1 MSILESGA
9 WRALPPA
16 EKEHL
21 RDRLAEKHARNGNP
35 IGGPET
41 PGALALRHEPNV
53 QVQRPH
59 LELIDQALTWVKDT
73 PNAKLMIWTPPQI
86 GKSVRVSRWLPFW
99 WLTHRPQDRILMAS
113 YAASL
118 AETHGAACRDLISAY
133 GARYGLQ
140 LKSDENTRS
149 DWSLTA
155 GGGLRSRGTKGG
167 ITGQSMNCMS
177 GETSILT
184 REGPQRIQDIIA
196 ARTFPEVLS
205 YNHTTHT
212 TEWRPVIATRS
223 VPRRP
228 IVEVRTTAGRTIRC
242 TKDHRIYT
250 QRGYVNAGSLRAG
263 DRLTVASAPDL
274 LALQHTVRA
283 EEIRRTQSHLQGA
296 DRTNILQH
304 GLLPGNE
311 GVSASVSRLPMVP
324 QHFHSSEVRVGQ
336 EGPTRNETDLLLEE
350 VHGTRCASSI
360 CETMSRLL
368 DADGRCNESLVL
380 HDRMPG
386 RGATPQQEGYATP
399 TDEHLPSVLP
409 SVPSEVV
416 PNCVLRSGLRERGTL
431 ESDDRERE
439 LPLSRRDQLCD
450 LVSEDAA
457 PDPRTRRASVR
468 GMSPDAAPNRV
479 HPEGETLL
487 SFVVGDPSHQRE
499 TAGQSI
505 AEPDYPLRGLP
516 HAAPSQARDTVSVV
530 REVCGEPVTVY
541 DLQVEGNSN
550 FFADE
555 VLVHNCGIID
565 DPYADRASAD
575 SSTIRKAVWEWYSSA
590 FISRRSPGARQIVVH
605 TRWHQQDLSGMLL
618 EREGRVEDGGEWKV
632 VHLPAI
638 ATAPDPERGFR
649 EDSLGRAPGEP
660 LTHPLIDS
668 DDTAALNDH
677 WVRQKASVTTRDWAA
692 MFMGSPVTAEGALL
706 TAENLKNA
714 TTKDV
719 PAPRRTVVGVD
730 PSGGGR
736 DTAGIIGGHLGTDGR
751 MYWTHDRTAQMSSDQ
766 WSRAACQ
773 LAHDI
778 DADCVV
784 FEANY
789 GGDMAGT
796 LIRQAWDAMQNENI
810 IDRRALCPRIK
821 KVTARKSKFLR
832 AEPIA
837 QAVLT
842 QRAWFSADHSLAG
855 LKSEW
860 ELWEPDS
867 TWSPGA
873 LDAAVYCAYE
883 LLPAINSGSSV
894 SSAAKRSR
902 SSITGASS
910 LAARRTR

>member
-1 MSILESGA
+1 MSLLESGA

-21 RDRLAEKHARNGNP
+21 RNRLAEKHARNGNP

-41 PGALALRHEPNV
+41 PGALAVRHEPNI

-59 LELIDQALTWVKDT
+59 LELIDKALTWVKDT

-167 ITGQSMNCMS
+167 ITGQSMN
-177 GETSILT
+177 L
-184 REGPQRIQDIIA
+184 
-196 ARTFPEVLS
+196 
-205 YNHTTHT
+205 
-212 TEWRPVIATRS
+212 
-223 VPRRP
+223 
-228 IVEVRTTAGRTIRC
+228 
-242 TKDHRIYT
+242 
-250 QRGYVNAGSLRAG
+250 
-263 DRLTVASAPDL
+263 
-274 LALQHTVRA
+274 
-283 EEIRRTQSHLQGA
+283 
-296 DRTNILQH
+296 
-304 GLLPGNE
+304 
-311 GVSASVSRLPMVP
+311 
-324 QHFHSSEVRVGQ
+324 
-336 EGPTRNETDLLLEE
+336 
-350 VHGTRCASSI
+350 
-360 CETMSRLL
+360 
-368 DADGRCNESLVL
+368 
-380 HDRMPG
+380 
-386 RGATPQQEGYATP
+386 
-399 TDEHLPSVLP
+399 
-409 SVPSEVV
+409 
-416 PNCVLRSGLRERGTL
+416 
-431 ESDDRERE
+431 
-439 LPLSRRDQLCD
+439 
-450 LVSEDAA
+450 
-457 PDPRTRRASVR
+457 
-468 GMSPDAAPNRV
+468 
-479 HPEGETLL
+479 
-487 SFVVGDPSHQRE
+487 
-499 TAGQSI
+499 
-505 AEPDYPLRGLP
+505 
-516 HAAPSQARDTVSVV
+516 
-530 REVCGEPVTVY
+530 
-541 DLQVEGNSN
+541 
-550 FFADE
+550 
-555 VLVHNCGIID
+555 GIID

-618 EREGRVEDGGEWKV
+618 EREGRVEDNGEWKV

-649 EDSLGRAPGEP
+649 EDSLGRKPGEP
-660 LTHPLIDS
+660 LTHPLIDP

-706 TAENLKNA
+706 SAENLKNA

-773 LAHDI
+773 LAYDI

-796 LIRQAWDAMQNENI
+796 LIRQAWDAMQNEGA

-873 LDAAVYCAYE
+873 LDAAVYVAYE
-883 LLPAINSGSSV
+883 LLPPINAGSSV

-902 SSITGASS
+902 SSVTGTSS

>member
-1 MSILESGA
+1 
-9 WRALPPA
+9 
-16 EKEHL
+16 
-21 RDRLAEKHARNGNP
+21 
-35 IGGPET
+35 
-41 PGALALRHEPNV
+41 
-53 QVQRPH
+53 
-59 LELIDQALTWVKDT
+59 
-73 PNAKLMIWTPPQI
+73 
-86 GKSVRVSRWLPFW
+86 
-99 WLTHRPQDRILMAS
+99 MAS

-167 ITGQSMNCMS
+167 ITGQSMN
-177 GETSILT
+177 L
-184 REGPQRIQDIIA
+184 
-196 ARTFPEVLS
+196 
-205 YNHTTHT
+205 
-212 TEWRPVIATRS
+212 
-223 VPRRP
+223 
-228 IVEVRTTAGRTIRC
+228 
-242 TKDHRIYT
+242 
-250 QRGYVNAGSLRAG
+250 
-263 DRLTVASAPDL
+263 
-274 LALQHTVRA
+274 
-283 EEIRRTQSHLQGA
+283 
-296 DRTNILQH
+296 
-304 GLLPGNE
+304 
-311 GVSASVSRLPMVP
+311 
-324 QHFHSSEVRVGQ
+324 
-336 EGPTRNETDLLLEE
+336 
-350 VHGTRCASSI
+350 
-360 CETMSRLL
+360 
-368 DADGRCNESLVL
+368 
-380 HDRMPG
+380 
-386 RGATPQQEGYATP
+386 
-399 TDEHLPSVLP
+399 
-409 SVPSEVV
+409 
-416 PNCVLRSGLRERGTL
+416 
-431 ESDDRERE
+431 
-439 LPLSRRDQLCD
+439 
-450 LVSEDAA
+450 
-457 PDPRTRRASVR
+457 
-468 GMSPDAAPNRV
+468 
-479 HPEGETLL
+479 
-487 SFVVGDPSHQRE
+487 
-499 TAGQSI
+499 
-505 AEPDYPLRGLP
+505 
-516 HAAPSQARDTVSVV
+516 
-530 REVCGEPVTVY
+530 
-541 DLQVEGNSN
+541 
-550 FFADE
+550 
-555 VLVHNCGIID
+555 GIID

-649 EDSLGRAPGEP
+649 EDSLGRKPGEP

-706 TAENLKNA
+706 SAENLKNA

-796 LIRQAWDAMQNENI
+796 LIRQAWDAMQNEGA
-810 IDRRALCPRIK
+810 IDCRALCPRIK

-873 LDAAVYCAYE
+873 LDAAVYVAYE
-883 LLPAINSGSSV
+883 LLPPINAGSSV

-902 SSITGASS
+902 SSVTGTSS

>member
-41 PGALALRHEPNV
+41 PGALALRHEPNI

-59 LELIDQALTWVKDT
+59 LELIDEALTWVKDT
-73 PNAKLMIWTPPQI
+73 PNAKLMIWTPPRA
-86 GKSVRVSRWLPFW
+86 GKSHRVSRWLPFW
-99 WLTHRPQDRILMAS
+99 WLTHRPKDRIVMAS

-118 AETHGAACRDLISAY
+118 AETHGAACRDLVTGY

-140 LKSDENTRS
+140 MKHDDNTRAN
-149 DWSLTA
+149 WSLTA
-155 GGGLRSRGTKGG
+155 GGGMRSIGTHGG
-167 ITGQSMNCMS
+167 LS
-177 GETSILT
+177 GF
-184 REGPQRIQDIIA
+184 DM
-196 ARTFPEVLS
+196 
-205 YNHTTHT
+205 
-212 TEWRPVIATRS
+212 
-223 VPRRP
+223 
-228 IVEVRTTAGRTIRC
+228 
-242 TKDHRIYT
+242 
-250 QRGYVNAGSLRAG
+250 
-263 DRLTVASAPDL
+263 DL
-274 LALQHTVRA
+274 
-283 EEIRRTQSHLQGA
+283 
-296 DRTNILQH
+296 
-304 GLLPGNE
+304 
-311 GVSASVSRLPMVP
+311 
-324 QHFHSSEVRVGQ
+324 
-336 EGPTRNETDLLLEE
+336 
-350 VHGTRCASSI
+350 
-360 CETMSRLL
+360 
-368 DADGRCNESLVL
+368 
-380 HDRMPG
+380 
-386 RGATPQQEGYATP
+386 
-399 TDEHLPSVLP
+399 
-409 SVPSEVV
+409 
-416 PNCVLRSGLRERGTL
+416 
-431 ESDDRERE
+431 
-439 LPLSRRDQLCD
+439 
-450 LVSEDAA
+450 
-457 PDPRTRRASVR
+457 
-468 GMSPDAAPNRV
+468 
-479 HPEGETLL
+479 
-487 SFVVGDPSHQRE
+487 
-499 TAGQSI
+499 
-505 AEPDYPLRGLP
+505 
-516 HAAPSQARDTVSVV
+516 
-530 REVCGEPVTVY
+530 
-541 DLQVEGNSN
+541 
-550 FFADE
+550 
-555 VLVHNCGIID
+555 GIID
-565 DPYADRASAD
+565 DPYADRAAAD
-575 SSTIRKAVWEWYSSA
+575 SSTIRRALEEWYSSVFVA
-590 FISRRSPGARQIVVH
+590 RRVPGTREIIVH
-605 TRWHQQDLSGMLL
+605 TRWHLQDLSGMLL
-618 EREGRVEDGGEWKV
+618 EREGRIEDGGEWKV

-638 ATAPDPERGFR
+638 ATAPDPDRGFR
-649 EDSLGRAPGEP
+649 DDPLGRQPGEP
-660 LTHPLIDS
+660 LTHPLVAVDAIDE
-668 DDTAALNDH
+668 LNAH
-677 WVRQKASVTTRDWAA
+677 WRRQKSSVSTRDWAA

-706 TAENLKNA
+706 SAENLKNA

-796 LIRQAWDAMQNENI
+796 LIRQAWDAMQNEGA

-883 LLPAINSGSSV
+883 LLPPINGGSSV

-902 SSITGASS
+902 SSVTGTSS